1 MIETIELLPGIT
13 LRCFQDSRFKQN
25 GLTFQIVRPLDHGQ
39 AAMNALIPA
48 DLLRGCKSAP
58 DLRAITLRL
67 DDLYGASIGALVRKV
82 GDYQTTGLSCG
93 FISDRYTLSGDA
105 LLAPMVAFLRELLLE
120 PVLEDGVFC
129 ADFVESEKKNL
140 ISTIDSQLNNKRAY
154 AVARMTQLMC
164 KEDPYG
170 VPRLGR
176 SEDVAKIDCATLYHH
191 YQKILAESRID
202 LFYVGDQDAQ
212 AVSRLLLPIFR
223 EIPRNYQPLPA
234 QTTFRKC
241 PEQAKTETLE
251 VSQGK
256 LVLGFTTPLSLRTPG
271 FYAMQV
277 LNTVLGAGMTS
288 KLFMTVR
295 EKMSLCYDISSGYT
309 GSKGILLVSSGIDF
323 DKDVLVKEQILLQI
337 DACCRGDITDD
348 EMTAAKEALCSS
360 LRSTHDSPGSI
371 ESYYATGALS
381 GSMEE
386 PDSYMKNVCAV
397 TKEDVVAAAK
407 SLSLHTV
414 YFLKGVS

>member
-13 LRCFQDSRFKQN
+13 LRCFRDSRFKQN
-25 GLTFQIVRPLDHGQ
+25 GLTFQIIRPLDHRE

-48 DLLRGCKSAP
+48 VLLRGCKTAP

-67 DDLYGASIGALVRKV
+67 DDLYGASIGALARKV

-93 FISDRYTLSGDA
+93 FISDRYTLENDA
-105 LLAPMVAFLRELLLE
+105 LLAPMVEFLRELLLE
-120 PVLEDGVFC
+120 PVLEKGVFSH
-129 ADFVESEKKNL
+129 DFVESEKKNL

-154 AVARMTQLMC
+154 AVAQMTQLMC
-164 KEDPYG
+164 REDPYG

-176 SEDVAKIDCATLYHH
+176 SEDVAKIESATLYHH
-191 YQKILAESRID
+191 YQKILRESRMD
-202 LFYVGDQDAQ
+202 LFYVGDRAAQDVADI
-212 AVSRLLLPIFR
+212 LLPIFR
-223 EIPRNYQPLPA
+223 DIPRNYQPLMP
-234 QTTFRKC
+234 QSPFRRC
-241 PEQAKTETLE
+241 PEQEETETLE

-256 LVLGFTTPLSLRTPG
+256 LVLGFTTSLTLRTTG
-271 FYAMQV
+271 SYAMQV

-309 GSKGILLVSSGIDF
+309 GSKGILMVSSGIDF
-323 DKDVLVKEQILLQI
+323 DKDTLVKEQIFAQI
-337 DACCRGDITDD
+337 KACCDGDISD
-348 EMTAAKEALCSS
+348 EELTAAKEALCTS
-360 LRSTHDSPGSI
+360 LRSTHDSPSSI

-381 GSMEE
+381 GSMED
-386 PDSYMKNVCAV
+386 PDSYMANVCAV
-397 TKEDVVAAAK
+397 TKEDVMAAAK
-407 SLSLHTV
+407 TLALHTV

>member
-1 MIETIELLPGIT
+1 MIETIELMPGIT
-13 LRCFQDSRFKQN
+13 LRCFRDSRFKQN
-25 GLTFQIVRPLDHGQ
+25 GLTFQIVRPLDHRE

-48 DLLRGCKSAP
+48 VLLRGCKTAP

-67 DDLYGASIGALVRKV
+67 DDLYGASIGALARKV

-93 FISDRYTLSGDA
+93 FISDHYTLGGEA
-105 LLAPMVAFLRELLLE
+105 LLAPMVDFLRELLLE
-120 PVLEDGVFC
+120 PVLENGVFNT
-129 ADFVESEKKNL
+129 DFVESEKKNL
-140 ISTIDSQLNNKRAY
+140 ISTIDSQLNNKRTY
-154 AVARMTQLMC
+154 AVARMNQLMC

-176 SEDVAKIDCATLYHH
+176 SEDVKKIDSGALYRH
-191 YQKILAESRID
+191 YQKILRESRMD
-202 LFYVGDQDAQ
+202 LFYVGDRDMQDVAE
-212 AVSRLLLPIFR
+212 LLRPVFR
-223 EIPRNYQPLPA
+223 QIPRDYCPLAP
-234 QTTFRKC
+234 QTTFRSC
-241 PEQAKTETLE
+241 PNQTETETLE

-256 LVLGFTTPLSLRTPG
+256 LVLGFTTPLTLRTPG

-309 GSKGILLVSSGIDF
+309 GSKGIMVVSSGIDF
-323 DKDVLVKEQILLQI
+323 DKDTLVKEQILAQI
-337 DACCRGDITDD
+337 GACCDGDISD
-348 EMTAAKEALCSS
+348 EELTAAKEALCTS

-381 GSMEE
+381 GSMED
-386 PDSYMKNVCAV
+386 PDSYMQNICAV
-397 TKEDVVAAAK
+397 TKDDVVEAAK